1 MVTSDILYIYWS
13 TFIIFSIIVLGS
25 ISENVSFISVELFIF
40 QVNSVKVAFVASNR
54 NLFTQI
60 CVPNPHPSPIPR
72 KNLKNLFVLFFSS
85 INVRSLPFKQS
96 EFSALFPIIA
106 LDLNS
111 CLLILFFWRD

>member
-85 INVRSLPFKQS
+85 TNVRSLPF
-96 EFSALFPIIA
+96 
-106 LDLNS
+106 
-111 CLLILFFWRD
+111 